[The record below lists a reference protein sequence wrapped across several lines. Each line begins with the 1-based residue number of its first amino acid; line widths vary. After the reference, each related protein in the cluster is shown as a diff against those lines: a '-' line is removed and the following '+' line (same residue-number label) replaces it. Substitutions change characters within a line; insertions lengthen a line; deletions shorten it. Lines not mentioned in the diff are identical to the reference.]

1 MKESRRDFMKMAG
14 AAAVASCLPFSAV
27 RSGAELQKPAA
38 PPLPFDIGLASY
50 TFRAFTLE
58 EVLGMSKRLGVKKL
72 TLKEM
77 HLPLKSTEAEIVA
90 AREKINA
97 AGLELDSVGVIYMKT
112 EDEIKQAFTYAKA
125 AGAKMIVGAP
135 EAALIGIAD
144 RFVRET
150 DIILAIHNHGPT
162 DKRYPTPE
170 SAYRLIEKLDKRMGL
185 CIDVGHTQ
193 RHGLDP
199 SVETERFIDRVY
211 DIHIKDVDMAE
222 AAGKT
227 VEIGRGVIDIP
238 KLMKMLVRL
247 KYAHTLHL
255 EFEKDQTDP
264 LPGTSESLGYVRGVV
279 TTL

>member
-14 AAAVASCLPFSAV
+14 AAAAASCLPFSAA
-27 RSGAELQKPAA
+27 SSHTDGEKPAGA
-38 PPLPFDIGLASY
+38 PPPFDIGIASY
-50 TFRAFTLE
+50 TFRAFTLDD
-58 EVLGMSKRLGVKKL
+58 VLGMANRLGVKKL
-72 TLKEM
+72 TLKDM
-77 HLPLKSTEAEIVA
+77 HLPLKSTEQEIAA

-112 EDEIKQAFTYAKA
+112 EDEVRQAFQYAKA
-125 AGAKMIVGAP
+125 AGATMIVGAP
-135 EAALIGIAD
+135 EAPLLGIAE

-150 DIILAIHNHGPT
+150 DIMLAIHNHGPT

-211 DIHIKDVDMAE
+211 DIHIKDVDKAE

-238 KLMKMLVRL
+238 RLLKTLARL
-247 KYAHTLHL
+247 KYARTLHL
-255 EFEKDQTDP
+255 EFEKDQNDP
-264 LPGTSESLGYVRGVV
+264 LAGTSESLGYLRGVAA
-279 TTL
+279 TI